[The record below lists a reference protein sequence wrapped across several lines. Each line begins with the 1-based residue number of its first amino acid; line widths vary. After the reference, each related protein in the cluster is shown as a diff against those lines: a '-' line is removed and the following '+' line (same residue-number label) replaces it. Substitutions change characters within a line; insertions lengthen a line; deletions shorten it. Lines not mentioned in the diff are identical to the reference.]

1 MGALKSLI
9 RVHTWALNEKRQKLA
24 RLEQLRERLNDD
36 LQRLQEEQDQEQRA
50 ASSSMEGTIAY
61 PTFIAAAL
69 ERRKRLRN
77 SIANLEQA
85 IEAARED
92 VKAEFQEVKKYE
104 LARDNFVRRQQREQ
118 ARREQIAFD
127 ELGGQL
133 HRRTQGEDCDGES

>member
-36 LQRLQEEQDQEQRA
+36 LQRLQEEQEKEQRA

-92 VKAEFQEVKKYE
+92 VNAEYQEVEKYE
-104 LARDNFVRRQQREQ
+104 LARDNFARRQQREL
-118 ARREQIAFD
+118 ARREQIELD
-127 ELGGQL
+127 ELGGRL
-133 HRRTQGEDCDGES
+133 YRRSQAEDHDGES

>member
-92 VKAEFQEVKKYE
+92 VNAEYQEVEKYE
-104 LARDNFVRRQQREQ
+104 LARDTPKRVRSRIL
-118 ARREQIAFD
+118 ARVPGSRAKTARSSERLA
-127 ELGGQL
+127 GAMVV
-133 HRRTQGEDCDGES
+133 